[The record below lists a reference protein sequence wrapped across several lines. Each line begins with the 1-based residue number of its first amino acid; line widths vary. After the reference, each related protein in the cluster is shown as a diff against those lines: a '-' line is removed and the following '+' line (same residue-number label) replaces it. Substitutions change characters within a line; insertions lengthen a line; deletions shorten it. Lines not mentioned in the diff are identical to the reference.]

1 MSVKRY
7 FALFLAA
14 VQLST
19 FMTIYAR
26 KDPWE
31 TTEELTEDVEYS
43 IGYFDDGD
51 RQAEHYVTYRPG
63 GSVYP
68 LIWYGT
74 TLGNKMPFAEAAEQV
89 EMEGKR
95 VIAGT
100 NGDYYVLSTG
110 QPVGLVICDGKLL
123 TSDGGNPA
131 LGFLPDGSAF
141 FGVPSLQMAL
151 RMQDEEYRL
160 AGINKPMHS
169 GDFFLYTGDYGEET
183 PSREKTKNVI
193 LAPEDG
199 AELTIGTEIAM
210 RVESVY
216 WSTGAITVPEGRWV
230 LCLTADSDD
239 WRLGAADSLCVGD
252 NIAMTINAED
262 PRWGMC
268 TYAGGSL
275 YKLISDGVITENLD
289 KFDHSRAPRTA
300 VGIREDG
307 KVILYT
313 IDGRQRP
320 YSAGMTLQETAQR
333 LLELGCVEAGALDG
347 GGSTVLR
354 AQSAGEEDAVI
365 RNIPSGGRERD
376 VSTFLLLVTEGES
389 SGQGKTLSVRTDE
402 AAIFCGG
409 SLQFFAGI
417 CDEKGVPVSAD
428 RYSWSASAGSID
440 ENGLY
445 TAPEYGGIV
454 EITARYEDLSGS
466 TRIAVVETPD
476 TLQILSQDSNKE
488 VTRLELDRGESVE
501 LTAQASWGL
510 LEVLAE
516 DEQFH
521 WQCTGNAGTI
531 DSTGRYTASANG
543 GKGTVTVSFGEMSL
557 TLGVSVMTPYT
568 CVADYEQV
576 AGGAADGLMWY
587 QENGMEHV
595 RYGRGSLR
603 ADYELSNGE
612 VMLPITWNQRE
623 KAQYLYVWVY
633 GDGSDNVLYAVQG
646 DGRMLLTTLAYR
658 GWKLITLDVGC
669 TGLDALLLA
678 GSGTGTFW
686 LDQVLVSNDPLPDLE
701 PPVIDLETDGKQ
713 ISAMIY
719 DLTDGHPERELITLT
734 MDGKTLP
741 FTYDDTTGVLLSDAA
756 DDGLMHR
763 VTLVA
768 SDRSGNYTAA
778 SCLLAGDAAS
788 PFGDMEGH
796 WAESYA
802 GYLYR
807 RGVTSGRTE
816 GDASIFAPN
825 EPMTRAEFAVFLCR
839 WLELDTALDD
849 RPDFVDAEDIPN
861 WTAEFVYA
869 AAVNGLIQ
877 GELNGGE
884 LWFKPNDTLTRAQ
897 AATILGRTLP
907 GGSPYAD
914 LFFPDAELIPSWAE
928 PYVSRLTYLGV
939 FSGFED
945 GTFRPSDTL
954 TRAQAAK
961 LLTEMS

>member
-7 FALFLAA
+7 LALFLAA
-14 VQLST
+14 VQLSAL
-19 FMTIYAR
+19 MTVYAL

-31 TTEELTEDVEYS
+31 TTEKLTEDVEFS
-43 IGYFDDGD
+43 TGYFDDGD

-74 TLGNKMPFAEAAEQV
+74 TLGNKMPFTKAAEQV
-89 EMEGKR
+89 EAEGKR

-110 QPVGLVICDGKLL
+110 QPVGLVICEGRLL

-131 LGFLPDGSAF
+131 LGFLHDGSAF
-141 FGVPSLQMAL
+141 FGVPAL
-151 RMQDEEYRL
+151 RMALEINGEEYRL
-160 AGINKPMHS
+160 AEINKPMHS
-169 GDFFLYTGDYGEET
+169 GDFFLYTDDYGEET
-183 PSREKTKNVI
+183 PSRGKTKNVI
-193 LAPEDG
+193 LAPQDG
-199 AELTIGTEIAM
+199 AELTVGSEIAM

-216 WSTGAITVPEGRWV
+216 WSPGAIPIPKGRWV

-239 WRLGAADSLCVGD
+239 WRLNAAGSLSVGD
-252 NIAMTINAED
+252 SITMTISADD

-275 YKLISDGVITENLD
+275 YKLISEGVVAEDLD
-289 KFDHSRAPRTA
+289 KLDHSRAPRTA

-354 AQSAGEEDAVI
+354 AQSAGEEETVI

-389 SGQGKTLSVRTDE
+389 SGQGKTLSVRTGD
-402 AAIFCGG
+402 AAILCGG
-409 SLQFFAGI
+409 SLQFTAGV
-417 CDEKGVPVSAD
+417 CDEKGAPVAAQ

-445 TAPEYGGIV
+445 TAPEHGGIV
-454 EITARYEDLSGS
+454 EITAKYEDLTGS
-466 TRIAVVETPD
+466 TRIVVVETPD
-476 TLQILSQDSNKE
+476 TLQILSQDSKKE
-488 VTRLELDRGESVE
+488 VTKLELDRGESVE
-501 LTAQASWGL
+501 LTVQASWGL
-510 LEVLAE
+510 LDILAE
-516 DEQFH
+516 DEQFQ

-531 DSTGRYTASANG
+531 DSTGRYTASVNG
-543 GKGTVTVSFGEMSL
+543 GKGTVTASFGEMSL

-568 CVADYEQV
+568 CIADYEQV
-576 AGGAADGLMWY
+576 NGGAADGLTWH
-587 QENGMEHV
+587 QETVMEHV

-603 ADYELSNGE
+603 ADYDLSNGE
-612 VMLPITWNQRE
+612 AIMPITWNRKE

-633 GDGSDNVLYAVQG
+633 GDGSDNALYAVQG
-646 DGRMLLTTLAYR
+646 DRRMLLTTLAYS

-669 TGLDALLLA
+669 TGLDSLLLS

-701 PPVIDLETDGKQ
+701 PPVIDLETDGQQ
-713 ISAMIY
+713 ISAVIY
-719 DLTDGHPERELITLT
+719 DLTDGHPERELLTLR
-734 MDGKTLP
+734 MDGKALP
-741 FTYDDTTGVLLSDAA
+741 FTYDDTTGVLLADAA

-763 VTLVA
+763 VTLIA

-778 SCLLAGDAAS
+778 SRLLAGEAAS
-788 PFGDMEGH
+788 PFTDMEGH

-807 RGVTSGRTE
+807 RGVTSGRME
-816 GDASIFAPN
+816 GDTPVFAPN

-839 WLELDTALDD
+839 WLELDTAYDG
-849 RPDFVDAEDIPN
+849 RPEFVDAEDIPD
-861 WTAEFVYA
+861 WAVEYVYT

-884 LWFKPNDTLTRAQ
+884 LWFKPNDILTRAQ
-897 AATILGRTLP
+897 AATILGRTLS

-928 PYVSRLTYLGV
+928 PYISRLTYLGV
-939 FSGFED
+939 FNGFED